1 MNHNIVSNS
10 IAEEEEEASIYAVD
24 RIGTTV
30 GPNSVPSH
38 YLRWS
43 GELNAREINADD
55 MIDIAISQEFKVITL
70 LLTRNVTRE
79 QVIVRISKAI
89 KTLRAGEILYLFTL
103 VIILCVSLLRDTKKI
118 LSFEIL
124 PFEVSE

>member
-70 LLTRNVTRE
+70 LLTRDVTRE